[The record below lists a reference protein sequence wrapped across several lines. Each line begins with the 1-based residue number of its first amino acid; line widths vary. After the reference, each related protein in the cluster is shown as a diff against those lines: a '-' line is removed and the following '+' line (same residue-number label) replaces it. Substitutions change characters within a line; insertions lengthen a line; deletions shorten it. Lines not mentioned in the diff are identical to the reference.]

1 MELIGGIFI
10 AVFCF
15 SFFAL
20 QTTCTSLQIQL
31 QSSSEQGKG
40 VELTPPTVQLPRKLR
55 FAEEV
60 AKQLQGNVAQ
70 AHSISSTKK
79 LEDVS
84 GKAKQKEEATV
95 RGNRGRR
102 QQWKEGGPDLSHYL
116 TMDYSNVRRRRPIH
130 NKSFPVAP

>member
-20 QTTCTSLQIQL
+20 QTPCTSLQIQR

-40 VELTPPTVQLPRKLR
+40 VELAPPTVQLPRKLR

-60 AKQLQGNVAQ
+60 ALQGNVAQ
-70 AHSISSTKK
+70 AQHSISSTKK
-79 LEDVS
+79 LEDVKGHIS
-84 GKAKQKEEATV
+84 NYYNTPLGK
-95 RGNRGRR
+95 
-102 QQWKEGGPDLSHYL
+102 LFL
-116 TMDYSNVRRRRPIH
+116 C
-130 NKSFPVAP
+130 

>member
-20 QTTCTSLQIQL
+20 QTPCTSLQIQL
-31 QSSSEQGKG
+31 QSSSEQAGKG
-40 VELTPPTVQLPRKLR
+40 VELAPATVQLPRKLR

-60 AKQLQGNVAQ
+60 ALQGNVAQ
-70 AHSISSTKK
+70 AQHSISSTKK

-84 GKAKQKEEATV
+84 GKEKQKEEATV